1 MVKLAKIDGGAPME
15 MLLESVGRLGRF
27 GRDCGAELDAAG
39 LGARAVEIGHGVVA
53 GASYYRVEYSKIRRR
68 WEAENGAI
76 EGKIVN
82 GEVEWRP
89 H

>member
-1 MVKLAKIDGGAPME
+1 MGKAFE

-27 GRDCGAELDAAG
+27 GHQCGALLDAAG
-39 LGARAVEIGHGVVA
+39 KGARAVELGHGAAA

-68 WEAENGAI
+68 WEAEHGAI
-76 EGKIVN
+76 EGRMVPGLRK
-82 GEVEWRP
+82 GSPGAWRWRL